1 MWKSLLHISGQ
12 GCQEVKEV
20 PGDSPLVPQFL
31 SEGVGGH
38 RGRLPEWVGA
48 PHPAEAPA
56 LLLLGQLTGI

>member
-1 MWKSLLHISGQ
+1 M
-12 GCQEVKEV
+12 KEV